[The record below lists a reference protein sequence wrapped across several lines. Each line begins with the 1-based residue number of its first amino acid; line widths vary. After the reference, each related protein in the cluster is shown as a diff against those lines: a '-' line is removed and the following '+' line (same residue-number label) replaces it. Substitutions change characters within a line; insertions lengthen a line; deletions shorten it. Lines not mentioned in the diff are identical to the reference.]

1 MNLFSIAFL
10 VVGERAENG
19 RENLAGAVN
28 PGHGLVKANGA
39 FGGSTGNAG
48 GPDGIVCG
56 DEIEIAGDGP
66 RTRCAVRSVLLV
78 FFPPAPREVTTV
90 AIRGTVVISPS
101 F

>member
-66 RTRCAVRSVLLV
+66 QDQVRGAIGIAGVL
-78 FFPPAPREVTTV
+78 PARSE
-90 AIRGTVVISPS
+90 GGHDSS
-101 F
+101 D